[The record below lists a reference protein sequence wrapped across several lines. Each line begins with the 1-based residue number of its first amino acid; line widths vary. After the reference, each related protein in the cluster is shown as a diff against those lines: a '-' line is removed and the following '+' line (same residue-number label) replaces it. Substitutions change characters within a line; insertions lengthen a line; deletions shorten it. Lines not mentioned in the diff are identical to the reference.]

1 MKKIITGIFITLI
14 VIILPLNNT
23 VSLLKNEKIIAE
35 SSYESADSLFAT
47 LEGVDTNEVELII
60 RKLEEKRIDPTGNKK
75 KVEELLKNIKKGKIS
90 YRKAL
95 KDVYIVGDS
104 LMNGLEAYD
113 ILNSNHLIT
122 QVSAS
127 LYHLS
132 DNIEKIVKIN
142 PPILVLH
149 YGINMISTSDE
160 MKDNYISMY
169 TKLIKK
175 LKKKLPD
182 TRIIVSGIFP
192 VDREKATA
200 KRFGKV
206 DAYNKALKVMCKKL
220 DVDFLDNK
228 PLLKKHND
236 CYGSD
241 GIHFSK
247 KFYEKYWLNY
257 LIKEMEIV

>member
-1 MKKIITGIFITLI
+1 MFIILI
-14 VIILPLNNT
+14 VLLLPLSNAF
-23 VSLLKNEKIIAE
+23 SLFKTEKTYAQ
-35 SSYESADSLFAT
+35 SSFESAEALFAT
-47 LEGVDTNEVELII
+47 LEGVDTNDVELII
-60 RKLEEKRIDPTGNKK
+60 RQLEEKRVDPTGNKK
-75 KVEELLKNIKKGKIS
+75 KTEELLKNIKKGKIS

-95 KDVYIVGDS
+95 KNVYIVGDS

-132 DNIEKIVKIN
+132 DNVDKIVKMN
-142 PPILVLH
+142 PPILLLH
-149 YGINMISTSDE
+149 YGINMISTSDDL
-160 MKDNYISMY
+160 KDNYISMY

-200 KRFGKV
+200 KRFGRV
-206 DAYNKALKVMCKKL
+206 DAYNKALKGMCKKL